1 MGYPHPSPARRVV
14 GGLFI
19 QVEIK
24 MSNPTGKGGLQDR
37 PQHIN
42 RKGRPKSFD
51 KLRALAVQ
59 LSHEEI
65 TDKKTGDTLTVVE
78 AVLRT
83 LAKENPV
90 KFLEIAYGKVPD
102 RVEHT
107 GEDGKAIKIKVTL
120 KNDD

>member
-1 MGYPHPSPARRVV
+1 MPNPQNLKPFQKGHDKRR
-14 GGLFI
+14 
-19 QVEIK
+19 
-24 MSNPTGKGGLQDR
+24 NT
-37 PQHIN
+37 
-42 RKGRPKSFD
+42 KGRPKSFD

-90 KFLEIAYGKVPD
+90 RVLEIAYGKVPD
-102 RVEHT
+102 VIENKGQVT
-107 GEDGKAIKIKVTL
+107 IKV
-120 KNDD
+120 KREDK